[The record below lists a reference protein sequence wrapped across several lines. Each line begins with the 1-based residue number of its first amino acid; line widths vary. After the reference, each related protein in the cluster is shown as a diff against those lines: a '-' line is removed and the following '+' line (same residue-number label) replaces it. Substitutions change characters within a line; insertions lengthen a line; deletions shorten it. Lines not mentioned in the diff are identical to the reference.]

1 MNGGS
6 TLILGTGYKEEATKR
21 KNKNAPKALVL
32 CHYTSQMHMQARS
45 TSRPRC
51 WATSPA
57 GPARQA
63 WMHGM
68 VTT

>member
-32 CHYTSQMHMQARS
+32 LPLHFTNAH
-45 TSRPRC
+45 
-51 WATSPA
+51 A
-57 GPARQA
+57 GQE
-63 WMHGM
+63 H
-68 VTT
+68 